1 MTRSGSTVG
10 GSSVFEITQS
20 LDTESAFR
28 IKRLLEGGVKIPPQ
42 PRVLDELRKLMQRK
56 EMDVRLLAKVINQD
70 PGLTAILFKV
80 VGNSA
85 YRQHPPLTTVE
96 EILHAVGVRQTFNI
110 VQAISLAGLGDVK
123 KNRQIYEAFWARS
136 HTIAQL
142 AMLIADE
149 RVAVCNIFPDQAYL
163 AGIFHDCG
171 VPLLMQ
177 RFPTYCTDMRLG
189 TPGVWIDLA
198 EEDRKFNA
206 DHCVVGYLVARH
218 WCLPEFICDAIR
230 YHHAMG
236 ELGGHEARSMV
247 AILELAVEIF
257 HVDQRTPNNEWD
269 AIRGEVLPELG
280 LSDDTLPEFIDIV
293 LERFHGGAHAG

>member
-1 MTRSGSTVG
+1 MSRG
-10 GSSVFEITQS
+10 GNSVFDITKS
-20 LDTESAFR
+20 LDEQGAGR

-42 PRVLDELRKLMQRK
+42 PRVLDELRKLMLRK
-56 EMDVRLLAKVINQD
+56 EMDVRPIARVINQD
-70 PGLTAILFKV
+70 PGLTAILFRV

-85 YRQHPPLTTVE
+85 YRQHPPMSTVE
-96 EILHAVGVRQTFNI
+96 EILHAVGVRQTFNL
-110 VQAISLAGLGDVK
+110 VQAISMSGLGEIR
-123 KNRQIYEAFWARS
+123 KNRQVYEAFWARS

-177 RFPTYCTDMRLG
+177 RFPTYCAEMQLG
-189 TPGVWIDLA
+189 TQGAWIDLA

-230 YHHAMG
+230 YHHTIN
-236 ELGGHEARSMV
+236 ELGAHEARSMV
-247 AILELAVEIF
+247 AILQLAIEI
-257 HVDQRTPNNEWD
+257 HCVDQRISNPEWD
-269 AIRGEVLPELG
+269 LICGDVLPELG
-280 LSDDTLPEFIDIV
+280 LSDETLPEFIDIV
-293 LERFHGGAHAG
+293 LERFQGVVNAA